1 MYLSAW
7 VPPAS
12 LWPALAPVR
21 PLLALLALA
30 DIGWEGGMWISVI
43 VSPGLGPDTPLSL
56 LGDLERNVQTGP
68 LIGFGRT
75 LCQVWLAALDQI
87 KSWPTSQTLYGPG
100 QLTPYIIDT
109 LQTNQSARLLLGFV
123 WKLHL

>member
-1 MYLSAW
+1 
-7 VPPAS
+7 
-12 LWPALAPVR
+12 
-21 PLLALLALA
+21 
-30 DIGWEGGMWISVI
+30 MWSSVI
-43 VSPGLGPDTPLSL
+43 VSPGLGPDTALSL
-56 LGDLERNVQTGP
+56 LGDLERNVQTRP

-109 LQTNQSARLLLGFV
+109 LQTNHSGPAPAGICMETSPLIFRPALVFRS
-123 WKLHL
+123 